1 MATSDQNK
9 TTTHYVSTSCPNY
22 LDLLITIINLSMLE
36 IFQNYCISWNINF
49 SLAESLIDDINMDIS
64 QASKS
69 LEENEF
75 KTFAQDSYF
84 NLNLQNGHL

>member
-1 MATSDQNK
+1 MEQIS
-9 TTTHYVSTSCPNY
+9 Y
-22 LDLLITIINLSMLE
+22 LDLSPNYNYQFMLE